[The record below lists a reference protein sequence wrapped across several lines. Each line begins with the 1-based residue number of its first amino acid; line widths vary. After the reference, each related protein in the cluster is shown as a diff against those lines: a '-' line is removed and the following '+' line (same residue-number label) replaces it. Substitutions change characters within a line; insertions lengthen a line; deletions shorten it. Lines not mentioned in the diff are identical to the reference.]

1 MDNLWRIVALD
12 TGTSVI
18 EKSIITYLTDI
29 GRPITIPRIMW
40 YLEGP
45 RRVIVDTSVRD
56 IQVATNI
63 IGENLTRRPEQEPWQ
78 ALQRIG
84 VDPLT
89 IDIVILTHLHW
100 DHSGNNGMFPN
111 ARFIVQRD
119 ELQYAYAPSPFFEA
133 AFLSPQGGYHS
144 GFRTTRFY
152 LAEGD
157 EEVLPGLSVVKAA
170 GHTPGS
176 QAVRVKTAKG
186 YYVIA
191 GDAIF
196 TYENL
201 QKDIPPGFHVDVDQ
215 AWRSMHKLANLADEI
230 LPSHDYALFPTPEPQ
245 EFGGQRTI

>member
-1 MDNLWRIVALD
+1 MHNLWRIVALD
-12 TGTSVI
+12 TGTSII

-29 GRPITIPRIMW
+29 GQKITIPRIMW
-40 YLEGP
+40 YLEGS

-56 IQVATNI
+56 VQVATQI
-63 IGENLTRRPEQEPWQ
+63 IGEDLTRTPEQDPGH

-84 VDPLT
+84 VNPLT

-100 DHSGNNGMFPN
+100 DHSGNNALFPN

-119 ELQYAYAPSPFFEA
+119 ELQYAYAPSRFFEA
-133 AFLSPQGGYHS
+133 AFLSPQGGYQPD
-144 GFRTTRFY
+144 FQTTRFY

-157 EEVLPGLSVVKAA
+157 EEVLPGLSVIKAA

-176 QAVRVKTAKG
+176 QAVRVKTAHG
-186 YYVIA
+186 YYIIA

-201 QKDIPPGFHVDVDQ
+201 KKDIPPGFHVDVDQ
-215 AWRSMHKLANLADEI
+215 AMRSMHKLARLADEI
-230 LPSHDYALFPTPEPQ
+230 LPSHDYTLFPKPEPQ
-245 EFGGQRTI
+245 EFGGNRPI